1 MILRPTGVY
10 GPRETDYFVFFQII
24 DNHIEPYLGFVP
36 QRLTFVYS
44 KDLVQVC
51 IKAFESEVSGKTY
64 FVSDGKMYLDSE
76 YAAISKQILNK
87 KTLKLKFPLFIV
99 KWISSFLDMLGRA
112 IGTQFTLNK
121 DKYSILAA
129 RNWDCD
135 IEDLKQ
141 DLGYE
146 PKYDLQKGVEETIA
160 WYKKE
165 KWL

>member
-1 MILRPTGVY
+1 
-10 GPRETDYFVFFQII
+10 
-24 DNHIEPYLGFVP
+24 
-36 QRLTFVYS
+36 
-44 KDLVQVC
+44 
-51 IKAFESEVSGKTY
+51 
-64 FVSDGKMYLDSE
+64 
-76 YAAISKQILNK
+76 
-87 KTLKLKFPLFIV
+87 
-99 KWISSFLDMLGRA
+99 MLGRM

-146 PKYDLQKGVEETIA
+146 PEYDLQKGVEETIA

>member
-1 MILRPTGVY
+1 
-10 GPRETDYFVFFQII
+10 
-24 DNHIEPYLGFVP
+24 
-36 QRLTFVYS
+36 
-44 KDLVQVC
+44 
-51 IKAFESEVSGKTY
+51 
-64 FVSDGKMYLDSE
+64 
-76 YAAISKQILNK
+76 
-87 KTLKLKFPLFIV
+87 
-99 KWISSFLDMLGRA
+99 MLGRA

-146 PKYDLQKGVEETIA
+146 PEYDLQKGVEETIA